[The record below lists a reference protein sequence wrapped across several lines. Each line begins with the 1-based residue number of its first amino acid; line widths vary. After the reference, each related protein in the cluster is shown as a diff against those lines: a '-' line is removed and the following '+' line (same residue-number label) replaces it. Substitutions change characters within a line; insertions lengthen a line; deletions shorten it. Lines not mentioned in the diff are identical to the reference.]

1 MGMVNSSGSIQFKKN
16 NSVFSRLKIKTSVT
30 IGFAAAIV
38 AAALSSLPDVL
49 SKPMVDPKLDGI
61 TPIEPAVIVFI
72 MYLMT
77 GLFFTPITK
86 LQKSTTP
93 IKKSSYAVLI
103 IYGVAS
109 ACSTLA
115 FSFGLK
121 ETSATNASILSNS
134 EIVFTVLIG
143 MIIFKEYLAKKEILP
158 FMLISAGAI
167 FLPIGSDIYEHQ
179 FAFSEFVFGD
189 IMIVISGFIYCL
201 CTFIAK
207 HASNVKTTNVVQIMS
222 LSGALFSFILI
233 LVFQIPFTVDL
244 SNFNIL
250 SFVGIAGI
258 GGSVLFFV
266 MAVRLIGA
274 VRTILI
280 FSSATVFG
288 VIYSGIYL
296 LEPINLFTVS
306 SLIIVTVGLYCLRY
320 KLAA

>member
-1 MGMVNSSGSIQFKKN
+1 MQYSKT
-16 NSVFSRLKIKTSVT
+16 NSVFFRLPKIKTSTT
-30 IGFAAAIV
+30 IGFAVAIL
-38 AAALSSLPDVL
+38 AAALSSLPDVI
-49 SKPMVDPKLDGI
+49 SKPIVDPSVDGI
-61 TPIEPAVIVFI
+61 APIEPLVVVFI

-86 LQKSTTP
+86 MQKSTTP
-93 IKKSSYAVLI
+93 IKKSSYLVLI
-103 IYGVAS
+103 LYGVAS

-121 ETSATNASILSNS
+121 ETSATNASILANS

-158 FMLISAGAI
+158 FVLIAAGAI
-167 FLPIGSDIYEHQ
+167 FLPIGSDIYEHK

-207 HASNVKTTNVVQIMS
+207 HAGQVKTTRVVQIMS
-222 LSGALFSFILI
+222 LSGALFSFILM
-233 LVFQIPFTVDL
+233 LVFQTPFTVDL
-244 SNFNIL
+244 SNFPIL

-280 FSSATVFG
+280 FSSATIFG
-288 VIYSGIYL
+288 VIYSVIYL
-296 LEPINLFTVS
+296 SELINLFTIS
-306 SLIIVTVGLYCLRY
+306 SLVIVTMGLHRLRY

>member
-1 MGMVNSSGSIQFKKN
+1 M
-16 NSVFSRLKIKTSVT
+16 
-30 IGFAAAIV
+30 
-38 AAALSSLPDVL
+38 SSLPDVI
-49 SKPMVDPKLDGI
+49 SKPIVDPSVDGI
-61 TPIEPAVIVFI
+61 APIEPLVVVFI

-86 LQKSTTP
+86 MQKSTTP
-93 IKKSSYAVLI
+93 IKKSSYVVLI
-103 IYGVAS
+103 LYGVAS

-121 ETSATNASILSNS
+121 ETSATNASILANS

-158 FMLISAGAI
+158 FVLIAAGAI
-167 FLPIGSDIYEHQ
+167 FLPIGSDIYEHK

-189 IMIVISGFIYCL
+189 IMIVVSGFIYCL

-207 HASNVKTTNVVQIMS
+207 HASQVKITRVVQIMS
-222 LSGALFSFILI
+222 LSGALFSFILMLI
-233 LVFQIPFTVDL
+233 FQTPFTVGM
-244 SNFNIL
+244 SNFSIL

-288 VIYSGIYL
+288 VIYSAIYL
-296 LEPINLFTVS
+296 LELINPFTVS
-306 SLIIVTVGLYCLRY
+306 SLVIVTMGLYRLRY

>member
-1 MGMVNSSGSIQFKKN
+1 MIIPLQFTKTRSSL
-16 NSVFSRLKIKTSVT
+16 SRLLALKTST
-30 IGFAAAIV
+30 AIGFVVAILS
-38 AAALSSLPDVL
+38 AALSSLPDVI
-49 SKPMVDPKLDGI
+49 SKPIVDPSVNGI
-61 TPIEPAVIVFI
+61 APIAPLMVVFI
-72 MYLMT
+72 MYLAT

-86 LQKSTTP
+86 LQKSAAP
-93 IKKSSYAVLI
+93 IKKSSYLVLM

-143 MIIFKEYLAKKEILP
+143 MILFKEYLAKKEILP
-158 FMLISAGAI
+158 FALIATGAI
-167 FLPIGSDIYEHQ
+167 LLPIGSDIYEHR
-179 FAFSEFVFGD
+179 FTFSEFVFGD

-207 HASNVKTTNVVQIMS
+207 HAGNVKTTRVVQVMS
-222 LSGALFSFILI
+222 LSGALFCFALMM
-233 LVFQIPFTVDL
+233 VFQTPFTLDISAL
-244 SNFNIL
+244 SVL
-250 SFVGIAGI
+250 SFVGVAGI

-288 VIYSGIYL
+288 VIYSAIYL
-296 LEPINLFTVS
+296 LESIDLFTIS
-306 SLIIVTVGLYCLRY
+306 SLVIVTIGLYHLRY

>member
-1 MGMVNSSGSIQFKKN
+1 MAMLQFTKTR
-16 NSVFSRLKIKTSVT
+16 SVFSRLLTLKTST
-30 IGFAAAIV
+30 AIGFAVAILS
-38 AAALSSLPDVL
+38 AALSSLPDVV
-49 SKPMVDPKLDGI
+49 SKPIVDPGVNGI
-61 TPIEPAVIVFI
+61 APIEPLMVVFI
-72 MYLMT
+72 MYLAT

-93 IKKSSYAVLI
+93 IKKSSYVILI

-143 MIIFKEYLAKKEILP
+143 MILFKEYLAKKEILP
-158 FMLISAGAI
+158 FVLIAAGAI
-167 FLPIGSDIYEHQ
+167 LLPIGSDIYEHR

-189 IMIVISGFIYCL
+189 IMVVISGFIYCL

-207 HASNVKTTNVVQIMS
+207 HAGNVKTTRVVQIMS
-222 LSGALFSFILI
+222 LSGALFCFAMM
-233 LVFQIPFTVDL
+233 LVFQTPFTIDL
-244 SNFNIL
+244 SALPIL

-288 VIYSGIYL
+288 VIYSAIYL
-296 LEPINLFTVS
+296 LESIDLFTVS
-306 SLIIVTVGLYCLRY
+306 SLGIVTIGLYRLRY

>member
-1 MGMVNSSGSIQFKKN
+1 MSLSQFTKTRP
-16 NSVFSRLKIKTSVT
+16 VLSRLLTVKTST
-30 IGFAAAIV
+30 AIGFAVAILS
-38 AAALSSLPDVL
+38 AALSSLPDVV
-49 SKPMVDPKLDGI
+49 SKPIVDPSVNGVA
-61 TPIEPAVIVFI
+61 PIEPLLVVFI
-72 MYLMT
+72 MYMAT

-86 LQKSTTP
+86 LQKSVTP
-93 IKKSSYAVLI
+93 IKKSSYLI
-103 IYGVAS
+103 LVIYGVAS

-143 MIIFKEYLAKKEILP
+143 MILFKEYLAKKEILP
-158 FMLISAGAI
+158 FALIAAGAI
-167 FLPIGSDIYEHQ
+167 LLPIGSDLYEHR

-207 HASNVKTTNVVQIMS
+207 HAGNVKTTRVVQIMS
-222 LSGALFSFILI
+222 FSGALFCFALMMVFQTPLTIDLSALSLLSFI
-233 LVFQIPFTVDL
+233 
-244 SNFNIL
+244 
-250 SFVGIAGI
+250 GIAGI

-288 VIYSGIYL
+288 VIYSAAYL
-296 LEPINLFTVS
+296 LESIDLFTVS
-306 SLIIVTVGLYCLRY
+306 SLVIVTGGLYHLRY

>member
-1 MGMVNSSGSIQFKKN
+1 M
-16 NSVFSRLKIKTSVT
+16 
-30 IGFAAAIV
+30 
-38 AAALSSLPDVL
+38 SSLPDVI
-49 SKPMVDPKLDGI
+49 SKPIVDPKVDGI
-61 TPIEPAVIVFI
+61 APIAPLMTVFI

-93 IKKSSYAVLI
+93 IKKSSYLVII
-103 IYGVAS
+103 IYGVSS

-143 MIIFKEYLAKKEILP
+143 MIIFKEYLVKKEVLP
-158 FMLISAGAI
+158 FVLIAAGAI

-189 IMIVISGFIYCL
+189 IMIILSGFIYCL

-207 HASNVKTTNVVQIMS
+207 HASNVKTTRVVQIMS
-222 LSGALFSFILI
+222 LSGALFCFILM
-233 LVFQIPFTVDL
+233 LVSQTPFMIDL
-244 SNFNIL
+244 SNLSVL

-288 VIYSGIYL
+288 VIYSAIYL
-296 LEPINLFTVS
+296 LEPINPFTIS
-306 SLIIVTVGLYCLRY
+306 SLGIVTMGLYRLRY

>member
-1 MGMVNSSGSIQFKKN
+1 
-16 NSVFSRLKIKTSVT
+16 
-30 IGFAAAIV
+30 
-38 AAALSSLPDVL
+38 
-49 SKPMVDPKLDGI
+49 
-61 TPIEPAVIVFI
+61 

-77 GLFFTPITK
+77 GLFFTPIAK
-86 LQKSTTP
+86 LQKSAAP
-93 IKKSSYAVLI
+93 VKKSSYLVLMV
-103 IYGVAS
+103 YGVAS

-158 FMLISAGAI
+158 FALIAAGAI
-167 FLPIGSDIYEHQ
+167 FFPIGSDIYEHR
-179 FAFSEFVFGD
+179 FEFSGFVFGD
-189 IMIVISGFIYCL
+189 IMIVLSGFIYCI

-207 HASNVKTTNVVQIMS
+207 HAGNVKTARVVQIMS
-222 LSGALFSFILI
+222 LSGALFSFVAI
-233 LVFQIPFTVDL
+233 LVFQTPFAVDL
-244 SNFNIL
+244 SSFPLL

-288 VIYSGIYL
+288 VVYSAAYL
-296 LEPINLFTVS
+296 LESINPFTVS
-306 SLIIVTVGLYCLRY
+306 SLVIVTMGLYRLRF

>member
-1 MGMVNSSGSIQFKKN
+1 MTRLQFATTH
-16 NSVFSRLKIKTSVT
+16 SVFSRLLTIKTSTAV
-30 IGFAAAIV
+30 GFIV
-38 AAALSSLPDVL
+38 AILSAALSSLPDVV
-49 SKPMVDPKLDGI
+49 SKPIVDPNVSGI
-61 TPIEPAVIVFI
+61 APIEPLMVVFI
-72 MYLMT
+72 MYLAT

-86 LQKSTTP
+86 LQKSAATP
-93 IKKSSYAVLI
+93 IKKSSYLVLVV
-103 IYGVAS
+103 YGVAL

-121 ETSATNASILSNS
+121 ETSATNASILTNS

-143 MIIFKEYLAKKEILP
+143 MILFKEYLAKKEILP
-158 FMLISAGAI
+158 FALIAAGAI
-167 FLPIGSDIYEHQ
+167 LLPIGSDIYENR

-189 IMIVISGFIYCL
+189 IMIVLSGFIYCL

-207 HASNVKTTNVVQIMS
+207 HASDVKTTRVVQIMS
-222 LSGALFSFILI
+222 LSGALFCFLLM
-233 LVFQIPFTVDL
+233 LVFQTPFTLDTSTL
-244 SNFNIL
+244 SIL

-288 VIYSGIYL
+288 VMYSAIYL
-296 LEPINLFTVS
+296 LESIDAFTVT
-306 SLIIVTVGLYCLRY
+306 SLGIVTIGLYRLRY

>member
-1 MGMVNSSGSIQFKKN
+1 MSASLQFTKVGSIL
-16 NSVFSRLKIKTSVT
+16 SRLPKVKTSTTV
-30 IGFAAAIV
+30 GFTVAIL

-49 SKPMVDPKLDGI
+49 SKPLVDPTVAGI
-61 TPIEPAVIVFI
+61 APVEPLVVVFI
-72 MYLMT
+72 MYLAT
-77 GLFFTPITK
+77 GIFFTPITR
-86 LQKSTTP
+86 LQKSSTP
-93 IKKSSYAVLI
+93 IKKSSLVVLI

-109 ACSTLA
+109 ACSTIA

-158 FMLISAGAI
+158 FALIAAGAI
-167 FLPIGSDIYEHQ
+167 FLPIGSDIYEHR

-189 IMIVISGFIYCL
+189 IMIVVSGFIYCL

-207 HASNVKTTNVVQIMS
+207 HASNVNTTRVVQIMS
-222 LSGALFSFILI
+222 LSGALFSLI
-233 LVFQIPFTVDL
+233 LMLILKTPFTVDL
-244 SNFNIL
+244 SNFPIL

-288 VIYSGIYL
+288 VVYSAIYL
-296 LEPINLFTVS
+296 LESVNPFTVS
-306 SLIIVTVGLYCLRY
+306 SLAIVIMGLYRLRY